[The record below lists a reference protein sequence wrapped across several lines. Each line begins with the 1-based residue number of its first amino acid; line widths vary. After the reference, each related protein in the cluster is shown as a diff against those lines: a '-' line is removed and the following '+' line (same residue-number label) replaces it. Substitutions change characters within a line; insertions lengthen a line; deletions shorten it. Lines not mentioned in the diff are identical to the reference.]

1 MGNLLSFV
9 RSLGDKSVSEL
20 DDKFRLFIDFEKD
33 KIENPGEQKQVHDL
47 SVKVDA
53 KIGESSEALK
63 FLSSYGPGGS
73 QIIKDAIS
81 KPGDPQIQEKAWEKM
96 LPLIKNLLDLKQSYS
111 ALNQMIPE
119 ILGQMWETKKDR
131 SSSALLEVF
140 RQRETLLIQLGKIL
154 DVNMKFDS
162 LKMMAPSIP
171 NDISYVKRQAT
182 LRRKDNQMTTVEP
195 DQLGELSMFY
205 IEHNPAMKSVIKT
218 ITEFF
223 QAAESKSESLDLI
236 VVFCKVCMKVLDTDI
251 RAKFENVATVMMVHR
266 IMVATALLYDNLHP
280 EGIFVKDSPINIIII
295 LELLKDEAGLKRRRT
310 RSRPACEGKNP
321 VKSSDGMER
330 STSSATSAAAELTE
344 QATVLLNV
352 LKYSNKHLNSPS
364 TPKAVLQAFSQ
375 IPTNS

>member
-1 MGNLLSFV
+1 LPEMGNLLSFV

-33 KIENPGEQKQVHDL
+33 KIENPGEQKVHDL

-53 KIGESSEALK
+53 KISESSEALK

-81 KPGDPQIQEKAWEKM
+81 KPGDPQIQEGAWEKM
-96 LPLIKNLLDLKQSYS
+96 LPLIKNLLELKQSYA

-140 RQRETLLIQLGKIL
+140 RQRETLLVQLGKIL
-154 DVNMKFDS
+154 DSNMKFDS

-182 LRRKDNQMTTVEP
+182 LRRKDNQTTAIEP

-223 QAAESKSESLDLI
+223 QEAESKSESLDLI

-280 EGIFVKDSPINIIII
+280 EGIFVKDSPINILII
-295 LELLKDEAGLKRRRT
+295 LELLEDEAGLKRRRT
-310 RSRPACEGKNP
+310 RSRPASEGKNSA
-321 VKSSDGMER
+321 KSPDGMER
-330 STSSATSAAAELTE
+330 STSNATSGAAELAE
-344 QATVLLNV
+344 QATNLLNV

-364 TPKAVLQAFSQ
+364 TPKAVLQAFSR
-375 IPTNS
+375 II

>member
-1 MGNLLSFV
+1 LQEMGNLLSFV

-33 KIENPGEQKQVHDL
+33 KIENPGEQKVHDL

-53 KIGESSEALK
+53 KISESSEALK
-63 FLSSYGPGGS
+63 FLNSYGPGGS

-81 KPGDPQIQEKAWEKM
+81 KPGDPQIQEEAWQKM
-96 LPLIKNLLDLKQSYS
+96 LPLIKNLLDLKQSYA

-140 RQRETLLIQLGKIL
+140 QKRETLLIQLGKIL
-154 DVNMKFDS
+154 DINMKFDS

-182 LRRKDNQMTTVEP
+182 LRRKDNQMTTIEP

-295 LELLKDEAGLKRRRT
+295 LELLEDEAGLKRRRT
-310 RSRPACEGKNP
+310 RSRPASEGKTS
-321 VKSSDGMER
+321 VKDGMER
-330 STSSATSAAAELTE
+330 STSNATSAAAELAE

-364 TPKAVLQAFSQ
+364 TPKAVLQAFSR
-375 IPTNS
+375 II

>member
-33 KIENPGEQKQVHDL
+33 KCENPGEQKVHDL
-47 SVKVDA
+47 SVKVDV

-81 KPGDPQIQEKAWEKM
+81 KPGDPQIQEDAWEMM

-140 RQRETLLIQLGKIL
+140 RERETLLIQLGKIL

-280 EGIFVKDSPINIIII
+280 DGIFVKDSPINIIII
-295 LELLKDEAGLKRRRT
+295 LELLEDEAGLKRRRT
-310 RSRPACEGKNP
+310 RSRPQEKSPTTEGK
-321 VKSSDGMER
+321 KSPDGIER
-330 STSSATSAAAELTE
+330 SGSNASTAAAELAE
-344 QATVLLNV
+344 QASVLLNV

-364 TPKAVLQAFSQ
+364 TPKSVLQAFSR
-375 IPTNS
+375 II

>member
-33 KIENPGEQKQVHDL
+33 KIENPGEQKVHDL
-47 SVKVDA
+47 SVKVDV

-81 KPGDPQIQEKAWEKM
+81 KPGDPQIQEDAWEKM

-140 RQRETLLIQLGKIL
+140 RERETLLIQLGKIL

-280 EGIFVKDSPINIIII
+280 DGIFVKDSPINIIII
-295 LELLKDEAGLKRRRT
+295 LELLEDEAGLKRRRT
-310 RSRPACEGKNP
+310 RSRPQEKSPVAEGK
-321 VKSSDGMER
+321 KSPDGMER
-330 STSSATSAAAELTE
+330 SSSNASTAAAELAE
-344 QATVLLNV
+344 QASVLLNV

-364 TPKAVLQAFSQ
+364 TPKSVLQAFSR
-375 IPTNS
+375 II

>member
-1 MGNLLSFV
+1 V
-9 RSLGDKSVSEL
+9 T
-20 DDKFRLFIDFEKD
+20 
-33 KIENPGEQKQVHDL
+33 
-47 SVKVDA
+47 VDA

-182 LRRKDNQMTTVEP
+182 LRRKDNQNITTVEP

-280 EGIFVKDSPINIIII
+280 EGIFVKDSPINIMII
-295 LELLKDEAGLKRRRT
+295 LELLEDEAGLKRRRT
-310 RSRPACEGKNP
+310 RSRPASEGKNSA
-321 VKSSDGMER
+321 KSPDGMER

-364 TPKAVLQAFSQ
+364 TPKAVLQAFSR
-375 IPTNS
+375 II

>member
-33 KIENPGEQKQVHDL
+33 KIENPGEQKVHDL
-47 SVKVDA
+47 SVKVDV

-81 KPGDPQIQEKAWEKM
+81 KPGDPQIQEDAWEMM

-140 RQRETLLIQLGKIL
+140 RERETLLIQLGKIL

-280 EGIFVKDSPINIIII
+280 DGIFVKDSPINIIII
-295 LELLKDEAGLKRRRT
+295 LELLEDEAGLKRRRT
-310 RSRPACEGKNP
+310 RSRPQEKSPATEGK
-321 VKSSDGMER
+321 KSPDGIER
-330 STSSATSAAAELTE
+330 SSSNASTAAAELAE
-344 QATVLLNV
+344 QASVLLNV

-364 TPKAVLQAFSQ
+364 TPKSVLQAFSR
-375 IPTNS
+375 II